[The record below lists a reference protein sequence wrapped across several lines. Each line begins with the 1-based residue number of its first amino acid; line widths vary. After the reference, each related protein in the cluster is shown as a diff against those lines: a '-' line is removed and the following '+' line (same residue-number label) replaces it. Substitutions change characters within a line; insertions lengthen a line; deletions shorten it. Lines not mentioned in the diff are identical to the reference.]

1 MDSGPPI
8 MLTTPWLYDIDAEGE
23 EDECVL
29 SGGSQA
35 VSGGGTGGRS
45 LHVSQ
50 RGSSTEL
57 AAAATGHVPVLG
69 QGQGMGA
76 ADSSRRSGS
85 EADPGGVS
93 AQLTHHRQHQQH
105 QQHLLP
111 QLNTPSTASAAAG
124 SLSQPP
130 SLFAASSS
138 SLDMGPVSGA
148 QAAPGLASGA
158 GASIGGAAG
167 AMLPRR
173 RMPPGL
179 GSSGGLP
186 ELQAAQAYFD
196 LGPAGLP
203 GAPGPQPSLEPATER
218 KRREAMAVYGERWVQ
233 RVKRVQRESPQGRRP
248 GWALRCVIVKN
259 GDDCRQVRDCR
270 QGWRS
275 GDACYCGSLTLALC
289 MRGMWGAAFGKG
301 CQPWSATLV
310 QPQTPHFFLNGL
322 LCICQEHLALQLV
335 RTFKDIFAECG
346 LPLWVRHYDV
356 LVTSNR

>member
-23 EDECVL
+23 EDEGVL
-29 SGGSQA
+29 SGGSHA
-35 VSGGGTGGRS
+35 VSGGGAGGRS

-50 RGSSTEL
+50 QGSSTEL
-57 AAAATGHVPVLG
+57 AAAAVAGHVQVLG
-69 QGQGMGA
+69 QGLGTGA
-76 ADSSRRSGS
+76 GARAGVADSSRPSGS

-93 AQLTHHRQHQQH
+93 AQLQHHRQHQQH

-111 QLNTPSTASAAAG
+111 QWNTPSTASAAAG

-138 SLDMGPVSGA
+138 SSLDMGPVSGM
-148 QAAPGLASGA
+148 QAAPGLASGPGA
-158 GASIGGAAG
+158 GIGGATG

-186 ELQAAQAYFD
+186 ELQAAQSYFD

-203 GAPGPQPSLEPATER
+203 GAPGPQPTLDPATER

-270 QGWRS
+270 QGWAERGRLLLWKLGTDTVHARHVRRS
-275 GDACYCGSLTLALC
+275 LCLWQRLSALVC
-289 MRGMWGAAFGKG
+289 HP
-301 CQPWSATLV
+301 CSATDSS
-310 QPQTPHFFLNGL
+310 
-322 LCICQEHLALQLV
+322 LCL
-335 RTFKDIFAECG
+335 
-346 LPLWVRHYDV
+346 
-356 LVTSNR
+356 